1 MRKVP
6 ARSPAT
12 LQLDHDT
19 FASEELIGRLHHA
32 TDATILHLVEQFTS
46 LERANLA
53 MFCYRKAHLRRIG
66 LAIAATC
73 DLPSCGDWPAP
84 CGALRIRG
92 RTRPDPRPVGRQ
104 SPARHAKGDVRES
117 ESVSRAPRR
126 RTTRWGVE
134 RRDVRW
140 RASRRREP
148 RSGTPREAP
157 PQTDETC
164 CTVKT

>member
-12 LQLDHDT
+12 LQFDHDT

-32 TDATILHLVEQFTS
+32 TDTTILHLVEQFTS

-73 DLPSCGDWPAP
+73 DLPSLVQQW
-84 CGALRIRG
+84 GAVLGHAIFNRSREG
-92 RTRPDPRPVGRQ
+92 TPD
-104 SPARHAKGDVRES
+104 SEPARATHRPKVTLARSAGGIRPPLVDIDDVPKS
-117 ESVSRAPRR
+117 
-126 RTTRWGVE
+126 
-134 RRDVRW
+134 D
-140 RASRRREP
+140 
-148 RSGTPREAP
+148 
-157 PQTDETC
+157 
-164 CTVKT
+164 